1 MKVNKVLVSQPK
13 PAVVEKSPFYEL
25 SQKHKVEIC
34 YKPFISV
41 VGVSFKEFMGQRI
54 EILSHSAVI
63 FTSRTAIDS
72 FFHICE
78 EARITVSDD
87 MKYICQTETVAL
99 YLQKYIVYR
108 KRKIFFANGLFTS
121 FIELIV
127 KHKDEKFILALTEP
141 YKPELP
147 ETLKKLKLNFSPAI
161 LAKTVPSDMSSV
173 NIEEFDLLALYS
185 PSDVTAIT
193 SNFEIEKI
201 PAVALFGQATLK
213 AALDA
218 GIMVKANAPTPT
230 APSLAKAI
238 DILLDKID
246 KGEEIEDISLT
257 EDNHKEEF
265 IKSQQNKLARKSKTR
280 SSASSTKK

>member
-1 MKVNKVLVSQPK
+1 MKVNKILVSQPQ
-13 PAVVEKSPFYEL
+13 PTVIEKSPFYEL
-25 SQKHKVEIC
+25 SKKHNVEID

-54 EILSHSAVI
+54 EILSHSAII

-78 EARITVSDD
+78 EARITVSEN
-87 MKYICQTETVAL
+87 MKYICQTEAVAL
-99 YLQKYIVYR
+99 YLQKYIIYR
-108 KRKIFFANGLFTS
+108 KRKIFFANGQFTS

-141 YKPELP
+141 YKPEMP

-161 LAKTVPSDMSSV
+161 LAKTISSDLTSV
-173 NIEEFDLLALYS
+173 NLDDYGLLALYS

-193 SNFEIEKI
+193 NNFELAKI
-201 PAVALFGQATLK
+201 PPVALFGQGTLK
-213 AALDA
+213 AAIDS
-218 GIMVKANAPTPT
+218 GITVKANAPTPT

-238 DILLDKID
+238 DNLLDKIGR
-246 KGEEIEDISLT
+246 GEDIENVTLIED
-257 EDNHKEEF
+257 NQKEEF
-265 IKSQQNKLARKSKTR
+265 IKSQQSKLAKKPKTR
-280 SSASSTKK
+280 ASLSSARK